1 MKEKSSKNYL
11 IDIIIGIVALFIY
24 FTFQEVEVSILNFLH
39 IDVETMSMTFK
50 VIYLIICEIFE
61 MLILIALFYK
71 KLKVNIEDIK
81 KNHLTY
87 FRKYFKYW
95 LLILMI
101 MMGSNLIIML
111 FTQNQTSANE
121 QAVRDLL
128 IKSPIYAY
136 FSGVIFAPVVE
147 ELIFRRGLRNIFK
160 NDTLF
165 ILISGLIFGGL
176 HVITGYSSLTDLLYL
191 IPYCTPGI
199 VFAYILVKTDNVL
212 VPMSIHFIHNGI
224 LIALQMFAYLFL
236 S

>member
-1 MKEKSSKNYL
+1 MKEESSKNYL
-11 IDIIIGIVALFIY
+11 VDIIIGIVALFIY
-24 FTFQEVEVSILNFLH
+24 FTFQEVELSILNFLH

-50 VIYLIICEIFE
+50 VIYLIICEIVE
-61 MLILIALFYK
+61 ILILIALFYK
-71 KLKVNIEDIK
+71 KIKLNIEDLK

-87 FRKYFKYW
+87 FHKYFKYW
-95 LLILMI
+95 IFILIVMMSSNMIIILL
-101 MMGSNLIIML
+101 
-111 FTQNQTSANE
+111 TQNQTSANE

-136 FSGVIFAPVVE
+136 FSGVIYAPIAE
-147 ELIFRRGLRNIFK
+147 ELVFRRGLRNIFR

-176 HVITGYSSLTDLLYL
+176 HIVTGYSNLTDLLYL

-212 VPMSIHFIHNGI
+212 IPMSIHFMHNGI

>member
-24 FTFQEVEVSILNFLH
+24 FTFQEVEVGILNFLH

-199 VFAYILVKTDNVL
+199 VFAYILVKTDNVF

>member
-1 MKEKSSKNYL
+1 
-11 IDIIIGIVALFIY
+11 
-24 FTFQEVEVSILNFLH
+24 
-39 IDVETMSMTFK
+39 MTFK

-199 VFAYILVKTDNVL
+199 VFAYILVKTDNVF

>member
-199 VFAYILVKTDNVL
+199 VFAYILVKTDNVF